1 MEAGLFAAPLAV
13 MGMVIAF
20 FTYRYS
26 KAKLAVAAAK
36 VGGEAA
42 ERIEIEQLK
51 RRVATL
57 ERLLVDGDHKLAN
70 EIDRLQREDEFR
82 PGA

>member
-1 MEAGLFAAPLAV
+1 MAAGLFAGPLAV
-13 MGMVIAF
+13 MGIVIAF
-20 FTYRYS
+20 LVYRFE
-26 KAKLAVAAAK
+26 KAKLAVAAGKA
-36 VGGEAA
+36 GGEAA
-42 ERIEIEQLK
+42 ERGEIEQLK

-57 ERLLVDGDHKLAN
+57 ERLVVDGDHKLAS